1 MKFMDEFYFKSVL
14 IKFEVKRKII
24 NLSIIFTSLDGVV
37 IKCGKQMTYWIDNFN
52 LETECDTDSF
62 VTEINITLNSFVS
75 VCGIIVNGG
84 RNIIKESNI
93 VIYSNGQ
100 RLPLTAATHLQG
112 VFDDDKDDIGCF
124 TIVEPGKE
132 FIWESTFEWPRVI
145 YQILIYSSGNRIT
158 SMHTFKVELYNDENH
173 LVFTTN
179 IESFLLPYKIN
190 ILKSGRVMKLL
201 IIASDVISLCELEV
215 FGDCTTRYYGPDCD
229 QVCLMS
235 CKNKDCQFTG
245 VCKLCVPGHTGS
257 YCLDFNSTIRTSK
270 KNVENE
276 TEAIVSPK
284 QNLLTLDEQVF
295 IIFSIFL
302 VCVLVF
308 MQICSRRLITVSL
321 LYQLV
326 EKHIQILFK

>member
-75 VCGIIVNGG
+75 VCGIIVNG
-84 RNIIKESNI
+84 
-93 VIYSNGQ
+93 
-100 RLPLTAATHLQG
+100 G